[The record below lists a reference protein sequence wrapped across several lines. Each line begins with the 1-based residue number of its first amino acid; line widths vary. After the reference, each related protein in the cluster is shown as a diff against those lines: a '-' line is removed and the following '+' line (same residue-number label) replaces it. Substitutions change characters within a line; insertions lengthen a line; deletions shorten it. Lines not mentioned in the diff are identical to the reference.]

1 MELELELEMV
11 MVDANCIA
19 HVLSEDAGIRERL
32 QAALGGLVE
41 EMRVWDS
48 PLGFLESCDS
58 LRPGILILDHFML
71 QMSGLELYEK
81 IRERRCVFATILI
94 LTEPRIDVAVNAVQ
108 MGTVDVLCLP
118 LEREC
123 FQQALKQARNRLEEM
138 QRELL
143 LLPPI
148 LPEGRSYLSLLT
160 RRETQVV
167 ELVCDGATNR
177 EISAELGICKK
188 TVERHRS
195 NAMKKMRVNSVAR
208 LTRLVDRER
217 QQRHFRRPR
226 VMERFRSV
234 SGYR

>member
-1 MELELELEMV
+1 MELKMV
-11 MVDANCIA
+11 NTNCLT
-19 HVLSEDAGIRERL
+19 HVLSEDAGVRERL

-41 EMRVWDS
+41 EIRVWDS
-48 PLGFLESCDS
+48 PLGFLEASS
-58 LRPGILILDHFML
+58 SVRPGILIVDHFML
-71 QMSGLELYEK
+71 QMSGLELYEQL
-81 IRERRCVFATILI
+81 RERRCVFATILI
-94 LTEPRIDVAVNAVQ
+94 LREPRVEVAVNAIR
-108 MGTVDVLCLP
+108 MGTVDVLCMP
-118 LEREC
+118 LEREY
-123 FQQALKQARNRLEEM
+123 FQHALRQCRSQLDEM

-143 LLPPI
+143 LLPPV

-160 RRETQVV
+160 RRESQVV

-217 QQRHFRRPR
+217 QQHHFRRAR
-226 VMERFRSV
+226 KTEHYRMAAGFR
-234 SGYR
+234 